1 MAALCLGTMER
12 DVESSALMR
21 KKEAMMNEAH
31 GRRGAVKSELRH
43 ANAHRTVSKE
53 IGREISERLSRL
65 AGLLAEARG
74 VAPTEPS
81 PLDSVELNLKVSL
94 KLKGGHQEAGVAIM
108 EALDRAIHEGLR
120 SVGAFQLGSV
130 YCFLCNRPDCE
141 HSVPVERTATFIG
154 YAPNGKPEWRSFINV
169 CIERR
174 EERVDQLYGLKPDV
188 IAIVQ
193 EPDELEEG
201 LLPDFGKGDQAYR
214 LLGQVVAGLLP
225 PSLDRSVRS
234 ETRIAM
240 TLQLIETQGRGGG
253 RRIRLNVLGL
263 GLDDLSE
270 AAAKGGPRSPA
281 EALRRTLMSLRERVD
296 VLGRRHARS
305 VRAKE
310 PLDLEAEVRPILRK
324 LRSDIERIFRSSKR
338 RTTHAEQ
345 RHISGERPT
354 GDAMN
359 DVAHASVEH
368 FFHDTRRNTVVILG
382 SRGRAHV
389 FSVAGKHVTSLRL
402 DPGEL
407 HRKTDRQRWTPLDP
421 EAAIELR
428 TRLTAIPGA

>member
-1 MAALCLGTMER
+1 
-12 DVESSALMR
+12 
-21 KKEAMMNEAH
+21 MNEAH
-31 GRRGAVKSELRH
+31 GRRGASKRGLRH
-43 ANAHRTVSKE
+43 AKAHRGVSKE
-53 IGREISERLSRL
+53 IAREISERLSRL

-74 VAPTEPS
+74 VGPTEPM
-81 PLDSVELNLKVSL
+81 PLDSVELNLQISL
-94 KLKGGHQEAGVAIM
+94 KRKGGHKEAGVAIM

-120 SVGAFQLGSV
+120 SAGAFQLGSV
-130 YCFLCNRPDCE
+130 YCFLCDRPDCE

-154 YAPNGKPEWRSFINV
+154 YSSNGKPEWRSFINV
-169 CIERR
+169 CIERQ

-225 PSLDRSVRS
+225 PSLDRRVRS
-234 ETRIAM
+234 ETRVAM
-240 TLQLIETQGRGGG
+240 TLQLIETRGRGGA

-263 GLDDLSE
+263 GFDELAE
-270 AAAKGGPRSPA
+270 AAANGGPRSPA

-305 VRAKE
+305 VRAKA
-310 PLDLEAEVRPILRK
+310 PLDLDVEVRPILRK
-324 LRSDIERIFRSSKR
+324 LRSDIERIFRSNKR
-338 RTTHAEQ
+338 RTTHAER
-345 RHISGERPT
+345 RHNSGERPT

-359 DVAHASVEH
+359 DVAHASAEH
-368 FFHDTRRNTVVILG
+368 FFHDTRRNTVVVLG
-382 SRGRAHV
+382 ARGRAHV
-389 FSVAGKHVTSLRL
+389 FSAAGQHVTSLRL

-407 HRKTDRQRWTPLDP
+407 RRKTERQRWTPLDP
-421 EAAIELR
+421 AAATELR

>member
-1 MAALCLGTMER
+1 
-12 DVESSALMR
+12 
-21 KKEAMMNEAH
+21 
-31 GRRGAVKSELRH
+31 
-43 ANAHRTVSKE
+43 
-53 IGREISERLSRL
+53 
-65 AGLLAEARG
+65 
-74 VAPTEPS
+74 
-81 PLDSVELNLKVSL
+81 
-94 KLKGGHQEAGVAIM
+94 
-108 EALDRAIHEGLR
+108 
-120 SVGAFQLGSV
+120 
-130 YCFLCNRPDCE
+130 
-141 HSVPVERTATFIG
+141 
-154 YAPNGKPEWRSFINV
+154 
-169 CIERR
+169 
-174 EERVDQLYGLKPDV
+174 
-188 IAIVQ
+188 
-193 EPDELEEG
+193 
-201 LLPDFGKGDQAYR
+201 
-214 LLGQVVAGLLP
+214 
-225 PSLDRSVRS
+225 
-234 ETRIAM
+234 
-240 TLQLIETQGRGGG
+240 
-253 RRIRLNVLGL
+253 VLGL

-359 DVAHASVEH
+359 DVAHASVEQ

-389 FSVAGKHVTSLRL
+389 FSAAGKHVTSLRL